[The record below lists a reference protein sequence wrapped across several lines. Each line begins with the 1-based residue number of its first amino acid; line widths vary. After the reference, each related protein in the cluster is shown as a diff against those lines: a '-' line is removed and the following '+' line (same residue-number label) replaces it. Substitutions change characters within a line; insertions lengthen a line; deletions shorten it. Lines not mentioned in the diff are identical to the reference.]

1 MNVILP
7 FIAEGPLA
15 GGWLWTI
22 VIGIVVGA
30 VAKFLTPGRDP
41 GGCIITMLIGV
52 VGAAIAT
59 FIGQQVGFYRP
70 GETAG
75 FIASVIGAV
84 IVLAIYHLVTRGRG
98 RGV

>member
-1 MNVILP
+1 MNSSYTFL
-7 FIAEGPLA
+7 AAGPLA

-30 VAKFLTPGRDP
+30 IAKFLTPGRDP
-41 GGCIITMLIGV
+41 AGCIITMLIGV

-59 FIGQQVGFYRP
+59 AIGQGVGFYQP
-70 GETAG
+70 GESAG

-84 IVLAIYHLVTRGRG
+84 LVLAIYHLITRGGG